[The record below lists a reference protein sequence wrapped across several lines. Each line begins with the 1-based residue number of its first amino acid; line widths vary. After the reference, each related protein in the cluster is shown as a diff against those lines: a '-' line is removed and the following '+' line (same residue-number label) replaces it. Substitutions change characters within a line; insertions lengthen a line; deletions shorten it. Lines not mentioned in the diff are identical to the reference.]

1 MNCYRDLD
9 QWGEDHGEGIGF
21 CSRHRAQV
29 LGTCDLCDDEWE
41 DEEPI
46 ANHQYA
52 GILLQRETD

>member
-9 QWGEDHGEGIGF
+9 QWAEDHGEDVGY
-21 CSRHRAQV
+21 CSRHRSQV
-29 LGTCDLCDDEWE
+29 LETCDKCE
-41 DEEPI
+41 DECENDEI